1 MESDFTKL
9 ILITGMILK
18 LVTLN
23 KSDLPFPSPEMVAVI
38 TRFTGVMWGLLFSA
52 LCFARGL
59 NGGTKSCIHQNAV
72 TFSHYLSTLS

>member
-1 MESDFTKL
+1 MKL

-23 KSDLPFPSPEMVAVI
+23 KSELPFPCPEMVATI
-38 TRFTGVMWGLLFSA
+38 TRFTGVMWGLASFA

-59 NGGTKSCIHQNAV
+59 DGRTKICIHQNAV
-72 TFSHYLSTLS
+72 TFSRCLSTLF